1 MKLFK
6 VSVEWK
12 DGTVTEEI
20 VTERMWFHIVYD
32 ALETNSEVEQYGVD
46 TVK

>member
-1 MKLFK
+1 MKLFR

-20 VTERMWFHIVYD
+20 VTEKMWFDIVYP
-32 ALETNSEVEQYGVD
+32 ALEASEEVEQYGVD
-46 TVK
+46 TIK